1 MQDINAILVRA
12 QKENDFNELCKECE
26 TLNSD
31 LRNMMIVEKATK
43 ILETFRKTSQNAAEI
58 SPANALT
65 AIMMNATVAGGVH
78 SNKNMKRVAPYL
90 DQIFGGNYEFNTVRI
105 TYMNGAQGLAQL
117 NQYVADILKIV
128 HMHAHELELEILLL
142 CMLIMSSNGHISPKE
157 RTYLKSLFGYLRT

>member
-1 MQDINAILVRA
+1 MQDINAMLARA
-12 QKENDFNELCKECE
+12 RRENDFIELCKECE

-31 LRNMMIVEKATK
+31 LRNIMIVEKATK
-43 ILETFRKTSQNAAEI
+43 ILEKFRKSSQNAAEI

-90 DQIFGGNYEFNTVRI
+90 DQIFGGNHEFNTVRI

-117 NQYVADILKIV
+117 NQYVANILKIV
-128 HMHAHELELEILLL
+128 HLHDHELELEILLL
-142 CMLIMSSNGHISPKE
+142 CMLIMSSNGHISTKE
-157 RTYLKSLFGYLRT
+157 RSYLKWQFGYLKT